1 MNDKL
6 SLIKGTVISTG
17 KGKDRT
23 IVVTGKPQVS
33 SRGKVVGYESKV
45 DVVFVF
51 DTTGSM
57 DNKIEGLKRTCK
69 FFVDEAKSLDLDM
82 QFALISFGDIKVEGG
97 GDTIEVVVSPTDNID
112 EIKYGLTYIPRNHGF
127 GNDGES
133 SMEAIREA
141 LELKYRAEAV
151 KVLILIT
158 DEPAHQH
165 NITADEMTKR
175 LSEREFLAFTIT
187 PPFPYYQEMAL
198 KNGGIWKEVGLE
210 TDLSEILE
218 AFKEIARKVSEVAE
232 EVHLLADGSVKRYLQ
247 LKPPKPD

>member
-1 MNDKL
+1 MSDKL
-6 SLIKGTVISTG
+6 STPRRTVITTG
-17 KGKDRT
+17 KGKNQKAIT
-23 IVVTGKPQVS
+23 VGKPRVS
-33 SRGKVVGYESKV
+33 SRGKVVGYENKV

-57 DNKIEGLKRTCK
+57 DDKIEGLKQTCK

-82 QFALISFGDIKVEGG
+82 QFALISFGDIKVEGR
-97 GDTIEVVVSPTDNID
+97 GDKIEVVVSPTSS
-112 EIKYGLTYIPRNHGF
+112 IKKIKNGLTDMPRNSGF

-133 SMEAIREA
+133 SMEAIGEA
-141 LELKYRAEAV
+141 LGLKYRAEAV

-175 LSEREFLAFTIT
+175 LSEREFLVFVIA
-187 PPFPYYQEMAL
+187 PSLPYYKVMAL
-198 KNGGIWKEVGLE
+198 NNGGIWKEVGLD

-218 AFKEIARKVSEVAE
+218 AFKEIARTVSEVAE